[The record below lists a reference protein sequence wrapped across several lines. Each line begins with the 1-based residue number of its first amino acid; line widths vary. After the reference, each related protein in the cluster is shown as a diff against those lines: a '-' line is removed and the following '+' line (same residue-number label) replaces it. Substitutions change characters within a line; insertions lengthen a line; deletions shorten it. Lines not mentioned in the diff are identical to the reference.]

1 MSISGVM
8 FNRNERVG
16 VSEPLWVYTEALD
29 FAGKMLENLMS
40 FDCTPQSFLDFTGCN
55 YQGGSSI
62 SGLHDLDYPSHAG
75 LSEAMQLKTINKVP
89 IPAEIMEKYVQ
100 ERHSHFM
107 MGLFPDIHYAWLTLD
122 NYIYIWKYE
131 HGNDVAYFKGITET
145 IVSVGLSHT
154 KPGIWPENVSRIL
167 ILTTAVEIVLLG
179 MVFDYPTG
187 DVIVPVTEPQEKV
200 LHLLPQPLAILPT
213 DGVPVTSILGTPD
226 GRIFLGSR
234 DGNLFEVFYQKG
246 KSWFGRQSC
255 TKVNHS
261 RGLLSYLI
269 PSFLTSFPFPSLP
282 FSTPLD
288 SSNEPRVAA
297 DPMMATTGTIQSH
310 KDALAQLSVDVT
322 RNLLY
327 TLSEKGDVS
336 AFEMGAD
343 GKAWRVAYLTQN
355 AIVQQAL
362 SVVKT
367 LDSALFKPVISVQA
381 VGARES
387 SDVHMVA
394 ITTNGVR
401 LYYSTV
407 RVQLQPPQSMP
418 GELSQVGGMSD
429 SSMGMQGQQVMMGVG
444 PPPYPQPP
452 QKPSTLCLL
461 HVRMPP
467 GFAANSPSHWPTR
480 VHSALYR
487 KGQLV
492 MVNSPGPERDLLWC
506 LSSDDIPAP
515 TMRTSAPSTMA
526 PFGSMSSTLPSTQR
540 TVCSEVTSVLPL
552 DGFVLAVE
560 EVVEVEDDLG
570 VQESGEVITGDE
582 EKDMELALQKMVRK
596 GPRGK
601 SPDGS
606 WMIDPPPAVEQH
618 LHPPRKYAVLTNKG
632 IHLVSKPRPVDVL
645 HRLLVDAKGPDSQG
659 LRTFFTAAPDQAGA
673 TCLLI
678 ACQGAAH
685 NPQVAEWASRA
696 FFMYGGEPGGTGLSQ
711 PAVVGRS
718 QQVTPQQS
726 PVSPCFS
733 PSASALPRG
742 FNPTSVSTPV
752 SSNIASSTMQQS
764 QVISPLASQSFP
776 AEVPGSVGSLNY
788 SHKHNSLYLLLG
800 RLLRPIWNLKM
811 VHRVV
816 LPGSRLKGMVSGIL
830 TEELNSALEHLHR
843 LQSFIGQNNQLIGAG
858 TGGALGNI
866 TQEHS
871 QTFIRKVSLESSG
884 RQPNRQSGQMMT
896 SGGCVNVQSVERN
909 SLEALR
915 ILLCLCCE
923 VLGLWKV
930 LCLHHLHGIASILSP
945 EQQNILCQLTF
956 RDMVLNGQELCSIL
970 IENLIN
976 SYLGDRASVD
986 AISSKLREVCPSLYR
1001 QEDAACSKANE
1012 VLLNAIAQTDKE
1024 RKERMLQQAL
1034 ELCEGVCPHIDLPSV
1049 CRRFA
1054 AAHFPKGVLRLCLT
1068 CASRLDPDGL
1078 AVRFYDDG
1086 QLAEDTLGRQAYLSR
1101 MDCYKEV
1108 TLLLDQAYGGSS
1120 SMSAMHSSPPSPVSA
1135 TIASSAMDQSSA
1147 TPIDVKKDARWL
1159 LNAALDSDDCLLHVA
1174 IYDWMLQRDLHTELL
1189 HTSKLTSRHSG
1200 SVRASLETYLKRA
1213 AQRDPDS
1220 LPIQDLL
1227 WKYYESID
1235 NHAMAAKVLH
1245 GLATAPSSVTLDQ
1258 RLTYLARAVMCMRS
1272 DNVGCAPSQGV
1283 FLREL
1288 EDQLEVARIQ
1298 QKVLNALT
1306 KCRGSQ
1312 HLSAEEAIGRLKTEL
1327 VDVTQLYEEYAEPFG
1342 LWQCKLA
1349 ILHCVGHNDPTFV
1362 ESIWDYILETELAAT
1377 PSTASPDNRM
1387 GLLLAEVK
1395 ALGTEYNLSPR
1406 CFPLT
1411 YIIRQL
1417 EICSCRLGASPE
1429 IVMSALVSLGVGLP
1443 KLINIYDKLISSNDR
1458 IWMAVGNELHLLE
1471 ALIGLVGSFTQN
1483 PSLVIMSERRAF
1495 ITRCQDVVAAC
1506 LSELYSRPNTSEL
1519 IEKFRVVQV
1528 ALNRL
1533 A

>member
-1 MSISGVM
+1 MLRRS
-8 FNRNERVG
+8 ERVG
-16 VSEPLWVYTEALD
+16 VSEPLWVYTETLD
-29 FAGKMLENLMS
+29 FAGKMLENLMAV
-40 FDCTPQSFLDFTGCN
+40 DGAPQSFLDFTGCN

-62 SGLHDLDYPSHAG
+62 SGLHDLDYPSHVG
-75 LSEAMQLKTINKVP
+75 LSEVMQLKTINKVP
-89 IPAEIMEKYVQ
+89 IPAEIMEKYFR

-122 NYIYIWKYE
+122 NCIYIWKYE
-131 HGNDVAYFKGITET
+131 NGNDVAYFKGITET

-154 KPGIWPENVSRIL
+154 KPGVWPANVSRIL

-179 MVFDYPTG
+179 MVFDYPSG

-200 LHLLPQPLAILPT
+200 LHLLPQPLALLPT
-213 DGVPVTSILGTPD
+213 DGVPVTSILGTPS

-234 DGNLFEVFYQKG
+234 DGNLYEIVYKKG
-246 KSWFGRQSC
+246 KSWFGWQSC
-255 TKVNHS
+255 YKVNHS

-282 FSTPLD
+282 FSTPLEA
-288 SSNEPRVAA
+288 SNETRVAA
-297 DPMMATTGTIQSH
+297 DPMMATMGTVHSH
-310 KDALAQLSVDVT
+310 KDALVQLSVDVT

-336 AFEMGAD
+336 VYELGAD
-343 GKAWRVAYLTQN
+343 GKAWSTAHLTQN

-367 LDSALFKPVISVQA
+367 LDSALFRPVISVQA
-381 VGARES
+381 VDARES

-407 RVQLQPPQSMP
+407 RVQLQPPQMADMSQTAGMP
-418 GELSQVGGMSD
+418 D
-429 SSMGMQGQQVMMGVG
+429 SSMGMQTQQQPSMMGVG
-444 PPPYPQPP
+444 PPQYTPAP

-515 TMRTSAPSTMA
+515 VIRQSAPPAMS
-526 PFGSMSSTLPSTQR
+526 PFSSVSSAMPGTLR
-540 TVCSEVTSVLPL
+540 TVRSEVTSVLPL

-560 EVVEVEDDLG
+560 EVVECEEDERNESPGG
-570 VQESGEVITGDE
+570 VVTGDE
-582 EKDMELALQKMVRK
+582 EKDMELALQRMVRK

-601 SPDGS
+601 NPDGS
-606 WMIDPPPAVEQH
+606 WMLDPPPAVEQH

-632 IHLVSKPRPVDVL
+632 IQLVSKLRPVDVL

-659 LRTFFTAAPDQAGA
+659 LRTYFTAAPDQAGA

-685 NPQVAEWASRA
+685 NPQVAEWATRA
-696 FFMYGGEPGGTGLSQ
+696 FFMYGGEPGSTCLSQ
-711 PAVVGRS
+711 PGGGMGRP
-718 QQVTPQQS
+718 QQSTPQQS
-726 PVSPCFS
+726 PMTSYFS
-733 PSASALPRG
+733 PSSALPRA
-742 FNPTSVSTPV
+742 FNPPSVSTPV
-752 SSNIASSTMQQS
+752 STNVAATPLQQS
-764 QVISPLASQSFP
+764 QMISPMSSTSLP
-776 AEVPGSVGSLNY
+776 GEVAGGVGALNY
-788 SHKHNSLYLLLG
+788 SHKHNALYLLLG
-800 RLLRPIWNLKM
+800 RLLRPIWNLRM
-811 VHRVV
+811 VHKVE

-830 TEELNSALEHLHR
+830 MEELNSAQDHLHR
-843 LQSFIGQNNQLIGAG
+843 LQTFIAQNQQLICGG
-858 TGGALGNI
+858 TGGNLGNV
-866 TQEHS
+866 TQDHS
-871 QTFIRKVSLESSG
+871 IAFSQKVSLDSSG
-884 RQPNRQSGQMMT
+884 RQPNRQSGQMM
-896 SGGCVNVQSVERN
+896 GPAGNVNMQSVERN

-930 LCLHHLHGIASILSP
+930 LCLHHLHGVASTLSP
-945 EQQNILCQLTF
+945 EQQNVLCQLTF

-986 AISSKLREVCPSLYR
+986 AISSKLRDVCPSLYR

-1012 VLLNAIAQTDKE
+1012 VLLNAIAQVDKE
-1024 RKERMLQQAL
+1024 KRDRMLQQAL

-1049 CRRFA
+1049 SRRFA

-1068 CASRLDPDGL
+1068 CASRLDPEGL
-1078 AVRFYDDG
+1078 AVRFYNAG
-1086 QLAEDTLGRQAYLSR
+1086 QLAEDSLGRKAYLSR

-1120 SMSAMHSSPPSPVSA
+1120 SMSAMHTSPPSPISS
-1135 TIASSAMDQSSA
+1135 TIASSAVDQSSG
-1147 TPIDVKKDARWL
+1147 TPLHVKKDAKWL

-1174 IYDWMLQRDLHTELL
+1174 IYEWMLQRELHTELL
-1189 HTSKLTSRHSG
+1189 HTTKITSRHGG
-1200 SVRASLETYLKRA
+1200 SARVSLETYLKRA
-1213 AQRDPDS
+1213 AETDRES

-1227 WKYYESID
+1227 WKYYESIN

-1245 GLATAPSSVTLDQ
+1245 GLATASSSVTLDQ
-1258 RLTYLARAVMCMRS
+1258 RITYLARAVMCMRS

-1298 QKVLNALT
+1298 QKVLNAL
-1306 KCRGSQ
+1306 KKAHG
-1312 HLSAEEAIGRLKTEL
+1312 SAEEAISRLTTKL
-1327 VDVTQLYEEYAEPFG
+1327 VDITQLYEDFAEPFG

-1377 PSTASPDNRM
+1377 PAAASPDNRM

-1411 YIIRQL
+1411 YITRQL

-1429 IVMSALVSLGVGLP
+1429 IVHLALVSLGVGLP

-1458 IWMAVGNELHLLE
+1458 VWLAMGNELHLLE
-1471 ALIGLVGSFTQN
+1471 ALVSLVDSFTKN
-1483 PSLVIMSERRAF
+1483 PSLVVMSERRAF
-1495 ITRCQDVVAAC
+1495 VTHCQDVVATC

-1519 IEKFRVVQV
+1519 IEKFRVVQI